1 LHSEAEQEKGIMRDV
16 SRRPLFIYEMANN
29 HMGDVEHGIRIVREL
44 KAASEGFPFGFCVK
58 LQYRDIDSCIHPA
71 YQGRYDL
78 KYVKRFSETRLSWD
92 QYRQIK
98 DAIVEAGFLSM
109 CTPWDEISVDKIV
122 EHGFDFM
129 KVPSCYMSDWPL
141 LEKIVRH
148 DLPIVASTAG
158 EPLEEIDRVVSFF
171 KHRDKSLTIMHC
183 VGEYPA
189 PDDHLHL
196 GQIALLRQRYPEIPI
211 GYSTH
216 ERPDN
221 FNAVKIALALGAVMF
236 EKHVGVPTEK
246 YALNAYSANPAQVR
260 QWLQSAAEALTMIGD
275 PGTRY
280 PAPPGEQL
288 ALADLARGAF
298 VRKPV
303 AAGEVIHPA
312 NVFYA
317 MPNVK
322 GQLVAQD
329 FSKYAEFI
337 ASQEI
342 PANGPVMRDQLQTL
356 NTREAIYNIVR
367 DVKALIRKSKVQ
379 VPGQCELEI
388 SHHYG
393 LEKFRKFGLTAI
405 TVVNREYCKRLMVVL
420 PGQKHPE
427 QWHNVKDETYHVLH
441 GDVTVD
447 LDGVQ
452 TTHKSNKVVTIPHG
466 IKHSFWTKSGAVIE
480 EVSSSYSSHDSFYS
494 DPAIHANKNRKTFV
508 TYWLG

>member
-1 LHSEAEQEKGIMRDV
+1 MQDLN
-16 SRRPLFIYEMANN
+16 RRPLFIYEMANN

-44 KAASEGFPFGFCVK
+44 KSASEGFPFGFCVK
-58 LQYRDIDSCIHPA
+58 LQYRDIDSCIHPS

-98 DAIVEAGFLSM
+98 DAIVEAGFLAM

-129 KVPSCYMSDWPL
+129 KVPSCYMTDWPL
-141 LEKIVRH
+141 LERIAKY

-171 KHRDKSLTIMHC
+171 KHRNKSLTIMHC

-196 GQIALLRQRYPEIPI
+196 GQIELLRKRYPEISI

-221 FNAVKIALALGAVMF
+221 VEAVKIALALGAVMF
-236 EKHVGVPTEK
+236 EKHVGVATDK
-246 YALNAYSANPAQVR
+246 YALNTYSANPGQVR
-260 QWLQSAAEALTMIGD
+260 KWLESAADALTLIGD
-275 PGTRY
+275 SGKRY
-280 PAPPGEQL
+280 PAPAGEQI
-288 ALADLARGAF
+288 ALRDLARGAF
-298 VRKPV
+298 VRNPV
-303 AAGEVIHPA
+303 VAGEPIRHS

-317 MPNVK
+317 MPNVN

-337 ASQEI
+337 ACQDI
-342 PANGPVMRDQLQTL
+342 PANGAVMGNQVKAI
-356 NTREAIYNIVR
+356 NTRDAVYKIVCE
-367 DVKALIRKSKVQ
+367 VKALIRKSKVQ
-379 VPGQCELEI
+379 VPGHCELEI

-393 LEKFRKFGLTAI
+393 LEKFREFGLTAI
-405 TVVNREYCKRLMVVL
+405 TVINREYCKRLMVVL

-427 QWHNVKDETYHVLH
+427 QWHNVKDETYHVLY

-447 LDGVQ
+447 LDGKQ
-452 TTHKSNKVVTIPHG
+452 TTHKANGVVTIPHG

-480 EVSSSYSSHDSFYS
+480 EVSSSYSSDDSFYS
-494 DPAIHANKNRKTFV
+494 DAAIGGKKNRKTFV
-508 TYWLG
+508 SHWLE

>member
-1 LHSEAEQEKGIMRDV
+1 MPDINL
-16 SRRPLFIYEMANN
+16 RPLFIYEMANN
-29 HMGDVEHGIRIVREL
+29 HMGDVDHGIRIVREL

-122 EHGFDFM
+122 EHGFDFI
-129 KVPSCYMSDWPL
+129 KVPSCYMTDWPL
-141 LEKIVRH
+141 LEQIAKY

-158 EPLEEIDRVVSFF
+158 EALEEIDRVVSFF
-171 KHRDKSLTIMHC
+171 KHRSKALTIMHC

-196 GQIALLRQRYPEIPI
+196 GQIALLRKRYPEIPI

-221 FNAVKIALALGAVMF
+221 FEAVKMAVALGAVMF
-236 EKHVGVPTEK
+236 EKHTGVPTEK
-246 YALNAYSANPAQVR
+246 YAINGYSATPAQVR
-260 QWLQSAAEALTMIGD
+260 KWLQSAADAFTMIGD
-275 PGTRY
+275 PGNRY
-280 PAPPGEQL
+280 PAPPGEQM

-298 VRKPV
+298 VRNAV
-303 AAGEVIHPA
+303 AAGEIIHPS
-312 NVFYA
+312 NVYFA

-329 FSKYAEFI
+329 FSKYAEYVP
-337 ASQEI
+337 SKDI
-342 PANGPVMRDQLQTL
+342 PADGPVMRDEVQAH
-356 NTREAIYNIVR
+356 NTREAVYRIVR
-367 DVKALIRKSKVQ
+367 DVKALIRKSRVQ

-393 LEKFRKFGLTAI
+393 LEKFRESGLTAI
-405 TVVNREYCKRLMVVL
+405 TVINREYCKRLMVVL

-427 QWHNVKDETYHVLH
+427 QWHNQKDETYHVLY

-447 LDGVQ
+447 LDGSQ
-452 TTHKSNKVVTIPHG
+452 STHKANGVVTIPHG

-480 EVSSSYSSHDSFYS
+480 EVSSSYSSNDSFYS
-494 DPAIHANKNRKTFV
+494 DPAISANKNRKTFV
-508 TYWLG
+508 TYWLE

>member
-1 LHSEAEQEKGIMRDV
+1 MRDLN
-16 SRRPLFIYEMANN
+16 SRPLFIYEMANN

-44 KAASEGFPFGFCVK
+44 EAASKGFPFAFCVK
-58 LQYRDIDSCIHPA
+58 LQYRDIPTCIHPS
-71 YQGRYDL
+71 YHGRYDL

-98 DAIVEAGFLSM
+98 EAIVEAGFLSM
-109 CTPWDEISVDKIV
+109 CTPWDEVSVDKIV

-129 KVPSCYMSDWPL
+129 KIPSCYMTDWPL
-141 LEKIVRH
+141 LEQIAKY

-158 EPLEEIDRVVSFF
+158 EPLEEIDRVVSFL
-171 KHRDKSLTIMHC
+171 KHRNKTLTIMHC

-196 GQIALLRQRYPEIPI
+196 GQIALLRQRYHDIPI

-221 FNAVKIALALGAVMF
+221 FQAIKMALALGAVMF
-236 EKHVGVPTEK
+236 EKHVGVATEK
-246 YALNAYSANPAQVR
+246 YALNAYSATPEQVR
-260 QWLQSAAEALTMIGD
+260 KWLQSAADALTMIGD
-275 PGTRY
+275 AAKRY
-280 PAPPGEQL
+280 PAPAGEQM
-288 ALADLARGAF
+288 ALRDLARGAF

-303 AAGEVIHPA
+303 SAGELIRHS

-329 FSKYAEFI
+329 FSKYSEFV
-337 ASQEI
+337 AGHDV
-342 PANGPVMRDQLQTL
+342 PANGAIMQDQVKAV
-356 NTREAIYNIVR
+356 NAREAVFKIVC
-367 DVKALIRKSKVQ
+367 DVKALIRRSKVQ
-379 VPGQCELEI
+379 VPGHCELEI

-393 LEKFRKFGLTAI
+393 LQKFRDFGLTAI

-427 QWHNVKDETYHVLH
+427 QWHNVKDETYHVLY

-447 LDGVQ
+447 LDGSQ
-452 TTHKSNKVVTIPHG
+452 RTHKANSVVTIPHG

-480 EVSSSYSSHDSFYS
+480 EVSSSYSSDDSFYS
-494 DPAIHANKNRKTFV
+494 DAAIASNKNRKTFV
-508 TYWLG
+508 SHWLE